1 MAAYGKQRV
10 SRARSRRC
18 AAPLGGRFSLLPP
31 SGATVATNTAVLSSS
46 SSGYGGS
53 NRQYGYSSTNNNNN
67 NNNANSLSSN
77 KNSINNNKN
86 SINNNQYG
94 YKSSNNSS
102 LTAGSWTLLQSG
114 DGVEGGSLVSGPGP
128 PLAGIRPR
136 SKSRSRLTNTN
147 SGLAT
152 IWPDRK
158 GIWLPP

>member
-1 MAAYGKQRV
+1 LAAYGKQRV

-53 NRQYGYSSTNNNNN
+53 NRQYGYSSTTT
-67 NNNANSLSSN
+67 NNNANSLSNN

-114 DGVEGGSLVSGPGP
+114 EGVEGSSLVSGPGP

>member
-1 MAAYGKQRV
+1 
-10 SRARSRRC
+10 
-18 AAPLGGRFSLLPP
+18 LPP
-31 SGATVATNTAVLSSS
+31 SGATVANTAVLSSS

-53 NRQYGYSSTNNNNN
+53 TNRQYGYSSTTNNN
-67 NNNANSLSSN
+67 NNNANSISNN

-114 DGVEGGSLVSGPGP
+114 EGMEGGSLVSGPGP